1 MYQKIEKKGGGTR
14 EYTSQQSQ
22 LMLSSSHDLYTQ
34 GPFVIKHEFS
44 KTNTVKGMAISCDQN
59 QAFFNMSRHI
69 LHLDIKKDILEKTNI
84 LKSS

>member
-1 MYQKIEKKGGGTR
+1 MEKKGGGLR

-22 LMLSSSHDLYTQ
+22 SMLSTAHDLYTQ

-59 QAFFNMSRHI
+59 QAFFNISRQI
-69 LHLDIKKDILEKTNI
+69 VHLDIKKDILEKTNT
-84 LKSS
+84 LK